1 MNTPH
6 TPPNRWEAKFGSR
19 RRAIDKA
26 LLAEAERQI
35 SAQEH
40 ARSPQDSRWGS
51 EAAQTPKTPER
62 ASWLASEA
70 RSRIARAFGR
80 APS

>member
-1 MNTPH
+1 MTIN
-6 TPPNRWEAKFGSR
+6 NWEKTFGAR

-26 LLAEAERQI
+26 LLAECERQI
-35 SAQEH
+35 AAQKH
-40 ARSPQDSRWGS
+40 ARSPQDGRWTS

-70 RSRIARAFGR
+70 RDRIAKAFGR
-80 APS
+80 APG

>member
-6 TPPNRWEAKFGSR
+6 APPNGWEAKFGSR

-26 LLAEAERQI
+26 LLAECERQI
-35 SAQEH
+35 AAQEH
-40 ARSPQDSRWGS
+40 ARSPQDGRWGP
-51 EAAQTPKTPER
+51 EAAQAPKTSEQ

-70 RSRIARAFGR
+70 RNRIAKAFGR
-80 APS
+80 TPG

>member
-1 MNTPH
+1 MTINE
-6 TPPNRWEAKFGSR
+6 WEKTYGAR

-26 LLAEAERQI
+26 LLAEVERQI

-40 ARSPQDSRWGS
+40 ARSPQDGRWNS
-51 EAAQTPKTPER
+51 ETAQAPKPPEQ

-70 RSRIARAFGR
+70 RNRIAKAFGR
-80 APS
+80 RA